1 VGLKTVQMNKTY
13 IVDKDDDIYMMYQRY
28 LQLVKDINPNA
39 SVDSE
44 IAASN
49 LVVAKMLQKVV
60 NLAKE

>member
-1 VGLKTVQMNKTY
+1 MGLKTVQINKAY

-39 SVDSE
+39 KVNSE

>member
-1 VGLKTVQMNKTY
+1 MGLKTLQMDRAY
-13 IVDKDDDIYMMYQRY
+13 IVDKDDDIYLMYQRY

-39 SVDSE
+39 RVDSE

-49 LVVAKMLQKVV
+49 LVVAKMLQKVI

>member
-1 VGLKTVQMNKTY
+1 MNKTY

-60 NLAKE
+60 NLAKEQRQNGWC

>member
-1 VGLKTVQMNKTY
+1 MGLKTVQMNKTY